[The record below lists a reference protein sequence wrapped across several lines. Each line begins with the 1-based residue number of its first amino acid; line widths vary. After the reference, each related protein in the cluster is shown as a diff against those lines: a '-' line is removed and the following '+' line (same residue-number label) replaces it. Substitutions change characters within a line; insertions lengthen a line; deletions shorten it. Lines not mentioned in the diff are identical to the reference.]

1 MFDSSHTGPLHWPD
15 APSAWV
21 CAWLKTAHDLVLVL
35 DAQGLV
41 LDVIQNDAYQPCD
54 LRPWIGQH
62 FRSLVDDDSV
72 GKVDALWAHD
82 ASDAH
87 VHARWRHLNLMG
99 PAQEAL
105 PVMALCLSVPEPAL
119 SRRLLVCRDLGPA
132 QELNRRYLEAYQELQ
147 QTLEAHGLT
156 RPVQSPLS

>member
-1 MFDSSHTGPLHWPD
+1 MFDSSLSGPLHWPD

-87 VHARWRHLNLMG
+87 VQARTDPRHVPPADRARRPRLRGGAHAD
-99 PAQEAL
+99 
-105 PVMALCLSVPEPAL
+105 EPP
-119 SRRLLVCRDLGPA
+119 RRGD
-132 QELNRRYLEAYQELQ
+132 RRERQIGR
-147 QTLEAHGLT
+147 AH
-156 RPVQSPLS
+156 V